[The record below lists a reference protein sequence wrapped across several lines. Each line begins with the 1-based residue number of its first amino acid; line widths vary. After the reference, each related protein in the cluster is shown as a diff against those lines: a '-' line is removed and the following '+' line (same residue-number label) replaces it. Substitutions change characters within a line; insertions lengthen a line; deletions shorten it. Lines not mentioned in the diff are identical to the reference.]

1 MEQHRSET
9 EEYRYERK
17 FLVKGI
23 PAGEIEL
30 MLKFHTACFKEVYH
44 QRSVNNIYFD
54 TLGFNNYYDNVEGD
68 KERWKA
74 RIRWYG
80 ELFGEVRKPVLE
92 FKIKKGLL
100 GKKESFHM
108 SEFFLDKDFSI
119 STIDRML
126 DQSNLPADIN
136 DLLRSLRPTL
146 LNRYKRKYFL
156 SADKQFRVTVDT
168 DLTYYRISACG
179 NTFLNRSVDHSTV
192 VVELKYRH
200 EADRVAES
208 ISNLFPFMLTKS
220 SKYLQGLERVLM

>member
-1 MEQHRSET
+1 MQQQPDIT
-9 EEYRYERK
+9 EVFRYERK
-17 FLVKGI
+17 FLVKDV
-23 PAGEIEL
+23 PAKEIEL
-30 MLKFHTACFKEVYH
+30 MLKLHAACFKEIYS
-44 QRSVNNIYFD
+44 QRTINNIYFD

-68 KERWKA
+68 RERWKA

-80 ELFGEVRKPVLE
+80 EQFGEITKPVLE

-100 GKKESFHM
+100 GKKESYRLAPFNLDRSFSM
-108 SEFFLDKDFSI
+108 AAISEALGKSE
-119 STIDRML
+119 
-126 DQSNLPADIN
+126 LPDDIR
-136 DLLRSLRPTL
+136 DLLLSLKPTL

-156 SADKQFRVTVDT
+156 SFDKRFRVTVDT
-168 DLTYYRISACG
+168 DLTYFMISTCG

-200 EADRVAES
+200 EADPVADS